1 MGRWPV
7 TLRVLRATYPARNG
21 SSLTVLDRTRLFETE
36 MARLGPCF
44 RSPLGVSW
52 NDGGAAAQKE
62 AKGRLL
68 FPGFRRLRGVVVTFK
83 VTGGERGGWAVLQ
96 VSGEM
101 DLVTSP
107 VLRQRVHDAVADGRR
122 SLVLDL
128 SGVVFCD
135 SSGVGVLIATRRLIR
150 SCRGRLR
157 LILPA
162 DGFAMDNGR
171 AGVDGSGQGAH
182 VNRVLGALG
191 VRRLFDVYPDVASAS
206 DDVSDAEEKAGPLS
220 A

>member
-1 MGRWPV
+1 V
-7 TLRVLRATYPARNG
+7 TLRVTDG
-21 SSLTVLDRTRLFETE
+21 EQGGWTVLR
-36 MARLGPCF
+36 
-44 RSPLGVSW
+44 
-52 NDGGAAAQKE
+52 
-62 AKGRLL
+62 
-68 FPGFRRLRGVVVTFK
+68 
-83 VTGGERGGWAVLQ
+83 

-107 VLRQRVHDAVADGRR
+107 VLRQRVHDAVADGRH

-128 SGVVFCD
+128 SGVLFCD

-150 SCRGRLR
+150 SCQGRLR

-162 DGFAMDNGR
+162 RGTQG
-171 AGVDGSGQGAH
+171 GVSPSGELEIGGGVH

-191 VRRLFDVYPDVASAS
+191 VRRLFDVYS
-206 DDVSDAEEKAGPLS
+206 DVSAAVDDESSPLS